1 MVELKAEDSLSKAVL
16 SRQQVLIVVGA
27 GPTGVGVVQRTA
39 HITAVVMIDPD
50 PAAFATWADDLAG
63 VEQIVGDA
71 TSRLVLKQ
79 AGVERAFAVVAAT
92 SEDEIN
98 LEACR
103 LAVEAGVPEVLCR
116 LGDPRRREEAMA
128 LGAQPVTGPM
138 AMAGALT
145 ARLPGVAVTTSEVG
159 LGEGEILQVRVMPGS
174 LVIGRPLAEI
184 ATREY
189 LVAAIYRDGEL
200 IVPHGD
206 TEVQAGDQVLLV
218 GEPDTLHAIGD
229 YFRLGAARFP
239 HQFGRSI
246 VVCDRSEHTEK
257 EARWL
262 AEVADIRS
270 MYRVDTSTSATPE
283 AGPDDM
289 QPLRLPRTGDPLPT
303 LWDVHPGLY
312 VIDPPGKGFWKRCTP
327 TVAAL
332 LAREKRPLLISRGS
346 APWNRILVPVTD
358 SRSSWRGLELAVDI
372 ARLVG
377 AKITALH
384 VSQPRFL
391 AGSLG
396 EERTAA
402 VEREVAGVARMYD
415 VEFAVQVEEGNSIST
430 AARVARDHDLVVTA
444 RTPGRRDSYFRPD
457 VGLRIA
463 DAVPCSALLLNSTE
477 SL

>member
-1 MVELKAEDSLSKAVL
+1 MSELPVDDSQSRAVP
-16 SRQQVLIVVGA
+16 SRLDALIVVGA
-27 GPTGVGVVQRTA
+27 GPTGIGIVHRTS
-39 HITAVVMIDPD
+39 HITSVTLVDPD
-50 PAAFATWADDLAG
+50 PAAFDLWDEHELDG
-63 VEQIVGDA
+63 VHKVVGDA
-71 TSRLVLKQ
+71 TSRLVLDE
-79 AGVERAFAVVAAT
+79 AGISQAFAVVAAT
-92 SEDEIN
+92 SEDDVNIET
-98 LEACR
+98 CR
-103 LAVEAGVPEVLCR
+103 LAVEADVPEVLCR
-116 LGDPRRREEAMA
+116 LTDPGRREEVMA
-128 LGAQPVTGPM
+128 IGAQPVTAPM

-174 LVIGRPLAEI
+174 LVIGRPIAEI

-200 IVPHGD
+200 VVPHGD
-206 TEVQAGDQVLLV
+206 TKVQAHDQVLLV
-218 GEPDTLHAIGD
+218 GEPDTLRAIAD

-246 VVCDRSEHTEK
+246 VVCDRGETTER

-262 AEVADIRS
+262 ADLADIRS
-270 MYRVDTSTSATPE
+270 LYRVETASSPPGGA
-283 AGPDDM
+283 DDM
-289 QPLRLPRTGDPLPT
+289 TPILVPRSGDPLPA

-312 VIDPPGKGFWKRCTP
+312 VIDPPGRGFWKRCTN

-332 LAREKRPLLISRGS
+332 LAREKRPMLIARGS
-346 APWNRILVPVTD
+346 SPWNRILVPVTD
-358 SRSSWRGLELAVDI
+358 SPTSWRGLELAVDI

-377 AKITALH
+377 AQITALH

-402 VEREVAGVARMYD
+402 VERAVADVARLYD
-415 VEFAVQVEEGNSIST
+415 VEFAVQVEEGNSIVT
-430 AARVARDHDLVVTA
+430 AAKIAGDHDLVVTA
-444 RTPGRRDSYFRPD
+444 RRPGQRDSYFRPD

-463 DAVPCSALLLNSTE
+463 DAVPCSAVLLNSE
-477 SL
+477 LS